1 MDLDRHVWTS
11 VLMRLTLGSVF
22 IFAGVLKLFF
32 DVAPP
37 IEKIIFF
44 MPKETSVALLG
55 ILEFVVGVL
64 LLIGLLARA
73 ASVVAALLL
82 AGFVFSS
89 FALGVFVTQFIIK
102 DIVLFAVALHVALHG
117 APVFSADNLVQ
128 RL

>member
-1 MDLDRHVWTS
+1 MDYDRHVWTG

-55 ILEFVVGVL
+55 ILEFVVGAL
-64 LLIGLLARA
+64 LLIGLLTRA

-82 AGFVFSS
+82 VGFVLSS
-89 FALGVFVTQFIIK
+89 VALGVFVTQFMIK
-102 DIVLFAVALHVALHG
+102 DLVLLAAALHFAAHG
-117 APVFSADNLVQ
+117 ASAFSADNLIH